1 MKLKKPYYVICP
13 TCGEKLLRTTDI
25 NVKSCYCGTKLIF
38 GGNPTGKPPVN
49 YGDVPTFRSKED

>member
-1 MKLKKPYYVICP
+1 MKLKNPYYVTCP
-13 TCGEKLLRTTDI
+13 KCGRELLRTTDI

-49 YGDVPTFRSKED
+49 FGDVTTEGSK